1 MDSLDLGFMDTGVY
15 AQVRLVLKMKRAALL
30 IFFSYFRHSE
40 KFIYN
45 FNAFIS
51 FTYIKKKIYS
61 IDIDSLFH
69 LINRMYY
76 SYLNNVEFCLHLRH
90 DLVMK

>member
-51 FTYIKKKIYS
+51 FTYIKKIY
-61 IDIDSLFH
+61 IFY
-69 LINRMYY
+69 RY
-76 SYLNNVEFCLHLRH
+76 
-90 DLVMK
+90 